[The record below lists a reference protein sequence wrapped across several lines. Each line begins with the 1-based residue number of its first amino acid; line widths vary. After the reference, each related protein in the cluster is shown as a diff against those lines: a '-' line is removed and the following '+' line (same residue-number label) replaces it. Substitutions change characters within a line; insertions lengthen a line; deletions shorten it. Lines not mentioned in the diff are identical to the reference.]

1 MRVGQGVGQVQLHG
15 TKPMTSGGTWSSI
28 GHGSGTVGLHESR
41 TSGKRRSSIGQEVGK
56 VGLHE
61 SRPKTS

>member
-15 TKPMTSGGTWSSI
+15 TKPMTIGRTWSSI

-41 TSGKRRSSIGQEVGK
+41 TNSKRSSSIEQEVGTD
-56 VGLHE
+56 GLHE
-61 SRPKTS
+61 SRTRTS